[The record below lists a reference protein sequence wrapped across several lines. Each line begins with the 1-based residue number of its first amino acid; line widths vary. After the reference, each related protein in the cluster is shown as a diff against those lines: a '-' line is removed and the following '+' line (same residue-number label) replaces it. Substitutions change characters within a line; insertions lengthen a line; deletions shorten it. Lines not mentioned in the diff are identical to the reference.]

1 MTSPLAKAAAVMAA
15 GTGLYW
21 ILGQFSGA
29 WLWLAATLAAMLFIG
44 GTCLL
49 LGILIPATR
58 QWRSV
63 AINTLVAIATTGL
76 IFTSLELLLPLFE
89 LANHIETTEASHA
102 DNARSAGVPEPSD
115 AWVEPDID
123 PEALKIVAARGN
135 PLTMPPEWKK
145 RHVEIPGASKA
156 YYWQGALHV
165 RDENRFRR
173 TTPFPEK
180 SPNTF
185 RIMVVGDS
193 LTYGSGIDEYWTYPA
208 VLERRLRNEFNVEV
222 LNLGIGGY
230 QSEDILGV
238 VKTWVPQLKP
248 DLVIYGVCLNDFLPS
263 DTNQNVFDTAYA
275 LPLPRKISA
284 LFTEQT
290 RLGAFLSDRYDALL
304 RKWDLRQDF
313 FDGIFAD
320 IEDYQARFTNDVA
333 AMNAAVR
340 SHGLPPMIGMVL
352 HQQPRYEGRGYQLTR
367 AAEESMLHAGVNV
380 VPTEDYFRRYNSR
393 NLEVSEWE
401 GHPNEVANQIF
412 ASMLENQ
419 LRNRPELE
427 PYRVTTRNNSATPPK
442 SSPNAGK

>member
-1 MTSPLAKAAAVMAA
+1 
-15 GTGLYW
+15 
-21 ILGQFSGA
+21 
-29 WLWLAATLAAMLFIG
+29 
-44 GTCLL
+44 
-49 LGILIPATR
+49 
-58 QWRSV
+58 
-63 AINTLVAIATTGL
+63 
-76 IFTSLELLLPLFE
+76 
-89 LANHIETTEASHA
+89 
-102 DNARSAGVPEPSD
+102 
-115 AWVEPDID
+115 
-123 PEALKIVAARGN
+123 
-135 PLTMPPEWKK
+135 
-145 RHVEIPGASKA
+145 
-156 YYWQGALHV
+156 
-165 RDENRFRR
+165 
-173 TTPFPEK
+173 
-180 SPNTF
+180 
-185 RIMVVGDS
+185 MVVGDS
-193 LTYGSGIDEYWTYPA
+193 LTYGTGIDEYWTYPA

-222 LNLGIGGY
+222 LNLGISGN

-238 VKTWVPQLKP
+238 VETWLPVLKP

-263 DTNQNVFDTAYA
+263 DTRQEVFDTAYA

-284 LFTEQT
+284 LFTGQT

-333 AMNAAVR
+333 AMNATVR

-427 PYRVTTRNNSATPPK
+427 PYRVSTP
-442 SSPNAGK
+442 NM